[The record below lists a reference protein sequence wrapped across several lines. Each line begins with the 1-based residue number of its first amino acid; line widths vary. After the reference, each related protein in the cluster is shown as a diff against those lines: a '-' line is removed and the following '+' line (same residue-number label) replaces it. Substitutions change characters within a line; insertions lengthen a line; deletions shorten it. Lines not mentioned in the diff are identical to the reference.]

1 MNVSTGSHTQAAL
14 QASGEVSDNVAENI
28 IGNDHVK
35 LPRVADHLRA
45 KSVHVHVFSFNL
57 RIFGTDFFEHPLP
70 EAAGISHGIGF
81 VAHENAIARSTV
93 SFLVV
98 PAIFECVTNDAS

>member
-1 MNVSTGSHTQAAL
+1 MNVSTRSHAETSL
-14 QASGEVSDNVAENI
+14 QAGGKVSDNVAENI

-57 RIFGTDFFEHPLP
+57 RIFGTDFFEHALP
-70 EAAGISHGIGF
+70 EAPGIGHGIGF

-93 SFLVV
+93 SFLVG
-98 PAIFECVTNDAS
+98 P